1 MHVLI
6 QVLIR
11 VGTLLIG
18 IFALAKLSEIMLKKD
33 KAKQNE
39 IPSKDEIRDAFRA
52 KEWTVVK

>member
-6 QVLIR
+6 QVLVRI
-11 VGTLLIG
+11 GTLLIG